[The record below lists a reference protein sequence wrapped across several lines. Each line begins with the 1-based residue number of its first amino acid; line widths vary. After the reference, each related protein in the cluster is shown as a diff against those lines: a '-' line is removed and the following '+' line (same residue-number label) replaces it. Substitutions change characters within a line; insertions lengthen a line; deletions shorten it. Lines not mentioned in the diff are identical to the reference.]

1 MILVWGK
8 RTPDMSK
15 DLCGNLGQ
23 RLKMLL
29 HIGEQQLK
37 RAAVMIMRHDP
48 SRDPPEP
55 FNAVGVRIIG
65 RRIHQV
71 QMLFQFGEHAAH
83 EQGAG
88 RRVGLEIVGKH
99 DGNSSPLLGT
109 SHGSTYLLA
118 ERLGRASRSDSAIEP
133 AIAPVQ

>member
-15 DLCGNLGQ
+15 DPCGSLSQ
-23 RLKMLL
+23 HLKMLL
-29 HIGEQQLK
+29 DIGEQQLK
-37 RAAVMIMRHDP
+37 RATVMIMRHDP

-55 FNAVGVRIIG
+55 FNTVGVRIIG

-83 EQGAG
+83 EQGAS
-88 RRVGLEIVGKH
+88 RRVCLEIIGNH
-99 DGNSSPLLGT
+99 DGKASPLL
-109 SHGSTYLLA
+109 
-118 ERLGRASRSDSAIEP
+118 
-133 AIAPVQ
+133 